1 MAKVKVKY
9 SVEELVTY
17 SGEIEIEQED
27 YDTMQEMGYNDLGEA
42 LLDFVDRKDPQN
54 WYVFGVDEFEIV
66 HE

>member
-1 MAKVKVKY
+1 MAKVKVRY